1 MRHERGSTFIVVILV
16 SAFLLTVGVA
26 LLTVTGAGPKAAG
39 NIRNQNE
46 AFSAAE
52 TGFEAGRMTIEQN
65 FLAGQWSS
73 FSGAYFKDLTD
84 LDYPLATNYFRRLT
98 DEQILQALSPHAAST
113 GVLYYDQPY
122 VPTGGGQLDP
132 RFTYTVFLIDPSAGA
147 GVSNP
152 SEALMVC
159 IGVVRSGTRI
169 IATSRLEIL
178 FGTVP

>member
-52 TGFEAGRMTIEQN
+52 AGFEAGRMAIEQN

-73 FSGAYFKDLTD
+73 FSGVYLLDPSGI
-84 LDYPLATNYFRRLT
+84 DYPLASGYFRKLT
-98 DEQILQALSPHAAST
+98 DEEILAAINPASN
-113 GVLYYDQPY
+113 GVLFYDQAY
-122 VPTGGGQLDP
+122 VPTGEGQFDP
-132 RFTYTVFLIDPSAGA
+132 RFTYTVFLIDPSAG
-147 GVSNP
+147 GGISNP

-178 FGTVP
+178 FGAGA

>member
-39 NIRNQNE
+39 NVRNQNE

-52 TGFEAGRMTIEQN
+52 AGFEAGRMAIEQN

-73 FSGAYFKDLTD
+73 FSGVYLQDPTGIDL
-84 LDYPLATNYFRRLT
+84 PLETNYFRKLT
-98 DEQILQALSPHAAST
+98 DEEILSALNPASN
-113 GVLYYDQPY
+113 GVLFYDQAY

-132 RFTYTVFLIDPSAGA
+132 RLTHTVFLIDPSAGA

-152 SEALMVC
+152 SEALMIC
-159 IGVVRSGTRI
+159 IGVVRVGTRI
-169 IATSRLEIL
+169 VATSRLEIL
-178 FGTVP
+178 FGAGS

>member
-1 MRHERGSTFIVVILV
+1 MRRERGSTFIVVILV

-26 LLTVTGAGPKAAG
+26 LLTVTSTGPKAAG

-52 TGFEAGRMTIEQN
+52 AGFEAGRMAVEQN

-73 FSGAYFKDLTD
+73 FSGVYLLDPSGI
-84 LDYPLATNYFRRLT
+84 DYPIAGNYFRKIT
-98 DEQILQALSPHAAST
+98 DEQILQTLDPASN
-113 GVLYYDQPY
+113 GVLFYDQAY
-122 VPTGGGQLDP
+122 VPTGEGQFDP
-132 RFTYTVFLIDPSAGA
+132 RFTYTVFLIDPAAGG

-178 FGTVP
+178 FGAGS